1 MKKSISILLALI
13 LSMTS
18 VSFSQ
23 MQKREKDKESIKKMC
38 GCFEV
43 EFKFS
48 ETFNYSADSLYM
60 PSENKIAN
68 ALEYAQLVEEKED
81 LVMIQHLLIVGD
93 ESNPHIIKHWRQDWL
108 FENKDFY
115 SYDGD
120 NKWNYLKKDESDVAG
135 SWTQKVYQVDD
146 SPRYE
151 GNGSWVY
158 VDGKTY
164 WESETNAPLP
174 RREYTKRSDYNITLR
189 RNKHIISDEGWV
201 HDQNNDK
208 ILREKRKKDFVI
220 AQEKGINTYKR
231 VPDERCEGAINWW
244 QENQNFWSLVRSSW
258 DNIYGNKKDL
268 ELFEKVEGKR
278 LYDILFSMD
287 TNSDKESIEMTLK
300 SFVK

>member
-1 MKKSISILLALI
+1 MKKSILLSISII
-13 LSMTS
+13 LSLTF

-23 MQKREKDKESIKKMC
+23 TAKREKDRESIKKMC

-48 ETFNYSADSLYM
+48 ETFNYSEDSLYV

-68 ALEYAQLVEEKED
+68 ALEYAQLVQEKDD
-81 LVMIQHLLIVGD
+81 LIMIQHLLIVGD
-93 ESNPHIIKHWRQDWL
+93 ESNPHIVKHWRQDWL

-120 NKWNYLKKDESDVAG
+120 NKWDFLKKNESDVAG
-135 SWTQKVYQVDD
+135 TWTQKVYQVDD

-201 HDQNNDK
+201 HDQNNYK

-220 AQEKGINTYKR
+220 AEEKGINTYKR
-231 VPDERCEGAINWW
+231 VPDERCEGAIKWW

-268 ELFEKVEGKR
+268 ELFQKVEGKR
-278 LYDILFSMD
+278 LYGILFSMD
-287 TNSDKESIEMTLK
+287 TNSDKESIEKVLK

>member
-1 MKKSISILLALI
+1 MKKSLSIAII
-13 LSMTS
+13 LSLTF

-23 MQKREKDKESIKKMC
+23 TNKSEKDRESIKKMC

-48 ETFNYSADSLYM
+48 ETFNYSEDSLYI

-93 ESNPHIIKHWRQDWL
+93 ESNPHIVKHWRQDWL

-120 NKWNYLKKDESDVAG
+120 NKWNYLKKNESDVAG
-135 SWTQKVYQVDD
+135 TWTQKVYQVDD

-151 GNGSWVY
+151 GHGSWVY

-208 ILREKRKKDFVI
+208 ILREKRKKDFVM
-220 AQEKGINTYKR
+220 AEEKGINTYKR

-244 QENQNFWSLVRSSW
+244 QKNQNFWSLVRSSW
-258 DNIYGNKKDL
+258 DDIYGNKKDL

-278 LYDILFSMD
+278 LYGILFSMD
-287 TNSDKESIEMTLK
+287 TNSNRESIEKILQ

>member
-1 MKKSISILLALI
+1 MKKSISLSIAII
-13 LSMTS
+13 LSLTF

-23 MQKREKDKESIKKMC
+23 TNKSEKDRESIKKMC

-48 ETFNYSADSLYM
+48 ETFNYSEDSLYI

-93 ESNPHIIKHWRQDWL
+93 ESNPHIVKHWRQDWL

-120 NKWNYLKKDESDVAG
+120 NKWNYLKKNESDVAG
-135 SWTQKVYQVDD
+135 TWTQKVYQVDD

-151 GNGSWVY
+151 GHGSWVY

-208 ILREKRKKDFVI
+208 ILREKRKKDFVM
-220 AQEKGINTYKR
+220 AEEKGINTYKR

-244 QENQNFWSLVRSSW
+244 QKNQNFWSLVRSSW
-258 DNIYGNKKDL
+258 DDIYGNKKDL

-278 LYDILFSMD
+278 LYGILFSMD
-287 TNSDKESIEMTLK
+287 TNSNRESIEKILQ

>member
-1 MKKSISILLALI
+1 MKKSILLSISII
-13 LSMTS
+13 LSLTF

-23 MQKREKDKESIKKMC
+23 TAKREKDRESIKKMC

-48 ETFNYSADSLYM
+48 ETFNYSEDSLYV
-60 PSENKIAN
+60 PSENKIAH
-68 ALEYAQLVEEKED
+68 ALEYAQLVQEKDD
-81 LVMIQHLLIVGD
+81 LIMIQHLLIVGD
-93 ESNPHIIKHWRQDWL
+93 ESNPHIVKHWRQDWL

-120 NKWNYLKKDESDVAG
+120 NKWDFLKKNESDVAG
-135 SWTQKVYQVDD
+135 NWTQKVYQVDD

-189 RNKHIISDEGWV
+189 RNKHIIRDEGWV

-220 AQEKGINTYKR
+220 AEEKGINTYKR
-231 VPDERCEGAINWW
+231 VPDERCEGAIKWW
-244 QENQNFWSLVRSSW
+244 QENQNFWSLEQLHHRHISRFSC
-258 DNIYGNKKDL
+258 IYK
-268 ELFEKVEGKR
+268 
-278 LYDILFSMD
+278 
-287 TNSDKESIEMTLK
+287 SI
-300 SFVK
+300 VPQVI

>member
-1 MKKSISILLALI
+1 MKKSILLSISII
-13 LSMTS
+13 LSLTF

-23 MQKREKDKESIKKMC
+23 TAKREKDRESIKKMC

-48 ETFNYSADSLYM
+48 ETFNYSEDSLYV

-68 ALEYAQLVEEKED
+68 ALEYAQLVQEKD
-81 LVMIQHLLIVGD
+81 NLIMIQHLLIVGD
-93 ESNPHIIKHWRQDWL
+93 ESNPHIVKHWRQDWL

-120 NKWNYLKKDESDVAG
+120 NKWDFLKKNESDVAG
-135 SWTQKVYQVDD
+135 TWTQKVYQVDD

-220 AQEKGINTYKR
+220 AEEKGINTYKR
-231 VPDERCEGAINWW
+231 VPDERCEGAIKWW

-268 ELFEKVEGKR
+268 ELFQKVEGKR
-278 LYDILFSMD
+278 LYGILFSMD
-287 TNSDKESIEMTLK
+287 TNSDKESIEKVLK

>member
-1 MKKSISILLALI
+1 MKNSILLSISII
-13 LSMTS
+13 LSLTF

-23 MQKREKDKESIKKMC
+23 TNKSEKDRESIKKMC

-48 ETFNYSADSLYM
+48 ETFNYSEDSLYI

-68 ALEYAQLVEEKED
+68 ALEYAQLVEEKDD

-93 ESNPHIIKHWRQDWL
+93 ESNPHIVKHWRQDWL

-120 NKWNYLKKDESDVAG
+120 NKWNYLKKNESDVAG
-135 SWTQKVYQVDD
+135 TWTQKVYQVDD

-189 RNKHIISDEGWV
+189 RNKHIINDEGWV

-208 ILREKRKKDFVI
+208 ILREKRKKDFVM
-220 AQEKGINTYKR
+220 AEEKGINTYKR
-231 VPDERCEGAINWW
+231 VPDERCKGAINWW

-258 DNIYGNKKDL
+258 DDIYGNKKDL
-268 ELFEKVEGKR
+268 KLFEKVEGKR
-278 LYDILFSMD
+278 LYGILFSMD
-287 TNSDKESIEMTLK
+287 TNSNRESIEKILQ

>member
-1 MKKSISILLALI
+1 MKKSILLSISII
-13 LSMTS
+13 LSLTF

-23 MQKREKDKESIKKMC
+23 TAKREKDRESIKKMC

-48 ETFNYSADSLYM
+48 ETFNYSEDSLYV

-68 ALEYAQLVEEKED
+68 ALEYAQLVQEKDD
-81 LVMIQHLLIVGD
+81 LIMIQHLLIVGD
-93 ESNPHIIKHWRQDWL
+93 ESNPHIVKHWRQDWL

-120 NKWNYLKKDESDVAG
+120 NKWDFLKKNESDVAG
-135 SWTQKVYQVDD
+135 TWTQKVYQVDD

-220 AQEKGINTYKR
+220 AEEKGINTYKR
-231 VPDERCEGAINWW
+231 VPDERCEGAIKWW

-268 ELFEKVEGKR
+268 ELFQKVEGKR
-278 LYDILFSMD
+278 LYGILFSMD
-287 TNSDKESIEMTLK
+287 TNSDKESIEKVLK

>member
-287 TNSDKESIEMTLK
+287 TNSDKESIEKTLK

>member
-1 MKKSISILLALI
+1 MKKSISLSISII
-13 LSMTS
+13 LSLTF

-23 MQKREKDKESIKKMC
+23 TTKSEKDRESIKKMC

-48 ETFNYSADSLYM
+48 ETFNYSEDSLYI

-68 ALEYAQLVEEKED
+68 ALEYAQLVEEKDD

-93 ESNPHIIKHWRQDWL
+93 ESSPYIVKHWRQDWL

-120 NKWNYLKKDESDVAG
+120 NKWTYLKKNESDVAG
-135 SWTQKVYQVDD
+135 TWTQKVYQVDD

-189 RNKHIISDEGWV
+189 RNKHIINDEGWV

-208 ILREKRKKDFVI
+208 ILREKRKKDFVM
-220 AQEKGINTYKR
+220 AEEKGINTYKR
-231 VPDERCEGAINWW
+231 VPDKRCKSAINWW

-258 DNIYGNKKDL
+258 DNIYGKKKDL

-278 LYDILFSMD
+278 LYGILFSMD
-287 TNSDKESIEMTLK
+287 TNSNKESIEKILQ

>member
-1 MKKSISILLALI
+1 MKKSILLSISII
-13 LSMTS
+13 LSLTF

-23 MQKREKDKESIKKMC
+23 TAKREKDRESIKKMC

-48 ETFNYSADSLYM
+48 ETFNYSEDSLYV

-68 ALEYAQLVEEKED
+68 ALEYAQLVQEKDD
-81 LVMIQHLLIVGD
+81 LIMIQHLLIVGD
-93 ESNPHIIKHWRQDWL
+93 ESNPHIVKHWRQDWL

-120 NKWNYLKKDESDVAG
+120 NKWDFLKKNESDVAG
-135 SWTQKVYQVDD
+135 TWTQKVYQVDD

-164 WESETNAPLP
+164 LESETNAPLP

-220 AQEKGINTYKR
+220 AEEKGINTYKR
-231 VPDERCEGAINWW
+231 VPDERCEGAIKWW

-268 ELFEKVEGKR
+268 ELFQKVEGKR
-278 LYDILFSMD
+278 LYGILFSMD
-287 TNSDKESIEMTLK
+287 TNSDKESIEKVLK

>member
-1 MKKSISILLALI
+1 MKKSILLSISII
-13 LSMTS
+13 LSLTF

-23 MQKREKDKESIKKMC
+23 TAKREKDRESIKKMC

-48 ETFNYSADSLYM
+48 ETFNYSEDSLYV

-68 ALEYAQLVEEKED
+68 ALEYAQLVQEKDD
-81 LVMIQHLLIVGD
+81 LIMIQHLLIVGD
-93 ESNPHIIKHWRQDWL
+93 ESNPHIVKHWRQDWL

-120 NKWNYLKKDESDVAG
+120 NKWDFLKKNESDVAG
-135 SWTQKVYQVDD
+135 TWTQKVYQVDD

-220 AQEKGINTYKR
+220 AEEKGINTYKR
-231 VPDERCEGAINWW
+231 VPDERCEGAIKWW

-268 ELFEKVEGKR
+268 ELFQKVEGKR
-278 LYDILFSMD
+278 LYSILFSMD
-287 TNSDKESIEMTLK
+287 TNSDKESIEKVLK

>member
-1 MKKSISILLALI
+1 MKKSILLSISII
-13 LSMTS
+13 LSLTF

-23 MQKREKDKESIKKMC
+23 TAKREKDRESIKKMC

-48 ETFNYSADSLYM
+48 ETFNYSEDSLYV

-68 ALEYAQLVEEKED
+68 ALEYAQLVQEKDD
-81 LVMIQHLLIVGD
+81 LIMIQHLLIVGD
-93 ESNPHIIKHWRQDWL
+93 ESNPHIVKHWRQDWL

-120 NKWNYLKKDESDVAG
+120 NKWDFLKKNESDVAG
-135 SWTQKVYQVDD
+135 TWTQKVYQVDD

-220 AQEKGINTYKR
+220 AEEKGINTYKR
-231 VPDERCEGAINWW
+231 VPDERCEGAIKWW

-258 DNIYGNKKDL
+258 DDIYGNKKDL

-278 LYDILFSMD
+278 LYGILFSMD
-287 TNSDKESIEMTLK
+287 TNSDKESIEKILK

>member
-1 MKKSISILLALI
+1 MKKSISLSISII
-13 LSMTS
+13 LSLTF

-23 MQKREKDKESIKKMC
+23 TNKSEKDRESIKKMC

-48 ETFNYSADSLYM
+48 ETFNYSEDSLYI

-93 ESNPHIIKHWRQDWL
+93 ESNPHIVKHWRQDWL

-120 NKWNYLKKDESDVAG
+120 NKWNYLKKNESDVAG
-135 SWTQKVYQVDD
+135 TWTQKVYQVDD

-151 GNGSWVY
+151 GHGSWVY

-208 ILREKRKKDFVI
+208 ILREKRKKDFVM
-220 AQEKGINTYKR
+220 AEEKGINTYKR
-231 VPDERCEGAINWW
+231 VPDERCESAINWW

-258 DNIYGNKKDL
+258 DDIYGNKKDL

-278 LYDILFSMD
+278 LYGILFSMD
-287 TNSDKESIEMTLK
+287 TNSNRESIEKILQ

>member
-1 MKKSISILLALI
+1 MKKSILLSISII
-13 LSMTS
+13 LNLTF

-23 MQKREKDKESIKKMC
+23 TAKREKDRESIKKMC

-48 ETFNYSADSLYM
+48 ETFNYSEDSLYV

-68 ALEYAQLVEEKED
+68 ALEYAQLVQEKD
-81 LVMIQHLLIVGD
+81 NLIMIQHLLIVGD
-93 ESNPHIIKHWRQDWL
+93 ESNPHIVKHWRQDWL

-120 NKWNYLKKDESDVAG
+120 NKWDFLKKNESDVAG
-135 SWTQKVYQVDD
+135 TWTQKVYQVDD

-158 VDGKTY
+158 VNGKTY

-220 AQEKGINTYKR
+220 AEEKGINTYKR
-231 VPDERCEGAINWW
+231 VPDERCEGAIKWW

-268 ELFEKVEGKR
+268 ELFQKVEGKR
-278 LYDILFSMD
+278 LYGILFSMD
-287 TNSDKESIEMTLK
+287 TNSDKESIEKVLK

>member
-1 MKKSISILLALI
+1 MKKSILLSISII
-13 LSMTS
+13 LSLTF

-23 MQKREKDKESIKKMC
+23 TAKREKDRESIKKMC

-48 ETFNYSADSLYM
+48 ETFNYSEDSLYV

-68 ALEYAQLVEEKED
+68 ALEYAQLVQEKDD
-81 LVMIQHLLIVGD
+81 LIMIQHLLIVGD
-93 ESNPHIIKHWRQDWL
+93 ESNPHIVKHWRQDWL

-120 NKWNYLKKDESDVAG
+120 NKWDFLKKNESDVAG
-135 SWTQKVYQVDD
+135 TWTQKVYQVDD

-174 RREYTKRSDYNITLR
+174 RREYTKRSEYNITLR

-220 AQEKGINTYKR
+220 AEEKGINTYKR
-231 VPDERCEGAINWW
+231 VPDERCEGAIKWW

-268 ELFEKVEGKR
+268 ELFQKVEGKR
-278 LYDILFSMD
+278 LYSILFSMD
-287 TNSDKESIEMTLK
+287 TNSDKESIEKVLK

>member
-1 MKKSISILLALI
+1 MKKSISLSIAII
-13 LSMTS
+13 LSLTF

-23 MQKREKDKESIKKMC
+23 TNKSEKDRESIKKMC

-48 ETFNYSADSLYM
+48 ETFNYSEDSLYI

-93 ESNPHIIKHWRQDWL
+93 ESNPHIVKHWRQDWL

-120 NKWNYLKKDESDVAG
+120 NKWNYLKKNENDVTG
-135 SWTQKVYQVDD
+135 TWTQKVYQVDD

-151 GNGSWVY
+151 GHGSWVY

-208 ILREKRKKDFVI
+208 ILREKRKKDFVM
-220 AQEKGINTYKR
+220 AEEKGINTYKR
-231 VPDERCEGAINWW
+231 VPDERCESAINWW

-258 DNIYGNKKDL
+258 DDIYGNKKDL

-278 LYDILFSMD
+278 LYGILFSMD
-287 TNSDKESIEMTLK
+287 TNSNRESIEKILQ